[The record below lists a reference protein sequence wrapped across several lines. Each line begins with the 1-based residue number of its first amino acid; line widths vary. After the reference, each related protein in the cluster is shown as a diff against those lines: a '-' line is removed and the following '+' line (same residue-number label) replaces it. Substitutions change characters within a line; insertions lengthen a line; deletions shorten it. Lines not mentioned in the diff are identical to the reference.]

1 MAALCVVGRAA
12 FSLIPL
18 PNFKPVSA
26 IIIITALAFGPE
38 AGYLT
43 GALAAILSN
52 FLFGQGPW
60 TPWQMFCWGLV
71 GFLAG
76 ILCRTGLFGPVG
88 QTPANEKGKRRKP
101 VALCIYGFLSVFLIY
116 GGIMNP
122 ASILMSYGYIT
133 KSSLIAY
140 YISGAPVDLVHAAS
154 TVIFLWLLSRPLL
167 EKLERIKVKY
177 GLIQESENR

>member
-1 MAALCVVGRAA
+1 MPLYTRLLFQYLIC
-12 FSLIPL
+12 FSQKKL
-18 PNFKPVSA
+18 K
-26 IIIITALAFGPE
+26 
-38 AGYLT
+38 YLHQY
-43 GALAAILSN
+43 I
-52 FLFGQGPW
+52 
-60 TPWQMFCWGLV
+60 
-71 GFLAG
+71 
-76 ILCRTGLFGPVG
+76 
-88 QTPANEKGKRRKP
+88 
-101 VALCIYGFLSVFLIY
+101 IY